1 MANILIAED
10 DALSQRFVGTIAER
24 MGHKVFPCVDGQEAW
39 EVLCA
44 RKCFDLVITD
54 IMMPRMDGT
63 TLIQNIRADERFAAI
78 PIVIMSAF
86 MGVKDI
92 AGLLEIGATWFIPKP
107 VDRATLEDYINRAV
121 K

>member
-10 DALSQRFVGTIAER
+10 DALSQRFVGTIAKR
-24 MGHKVFPCVDGQEAW
+24 MGHKVFPCVDGQQAW

-44 RKCFDLVITD
+44 QERFDLVVTD

-63 TLIQNIRADERFAAI
+63 TLIQNIRADHRYSTI
-78 PIVIMSAF
+78 PIIIMSAF

-92 AGLLEIGATWFIPKP
+92 AGLLTIGATWFMPKP
-107 VDRATLEDYINRAV
+107 LDRIALEDYINRAV